1 MRTKI
6 WRTNK
11 GREAKVARQTR
22 QAERDRPLCEEGTGR
37 ATLTPFYSLLQVKTL
52 FQGLDSTGDGAIN
65 LEEFSKLVKS
75 DKLAFWMSQLELEYH
90 DLLQLFEPLGA
101 LKGEGNPPVRFLD
114 NGDGQAGAFR
124 VPRSLKRDST

>member
-1 MRTKI
+1 MRGKVDRQKEI
-6 WRTNK
+6 DLY
-11 GREAKVARQTR
+11 AKKAPGATL
-22 QAERDRPLCEEGTGR
+22 RPL
-37 ATLTPFYSLLQVKTL
+37 YSLLQVKTL

-124 VPRSLKRDST
+124 VPGSLNDLLLVEFLKT